1 MTKAKIG
8 GPAPSLLAAD
18 NCALLLIDFQPTSFF
33 TVESIDRQALINNVV
48 GVAETAKLFRLPVVM
63 TTVAAANFSG
73 PQLPELGQVFPEIE
87 AIDRTGNN
95 PWEDERVI
103 AAVEAT
109 GRRKLLVA
117 GLWTENCVVLPVLSA
132 LADGYEVYVVADACG
147 GVSRMAHDL
156 AIERMIQAGAVP
168 VTWQAVMLE
177 LQRDWSR
184 QETAGGVMEIAKRHG
199 GAQGQAALYAQTM
212 VRSRDR
218 EPGASSADREMASGA
233 AP

>member
-18 NCALLLIDFQPTSFF
+18 NCALLLIDFQPTSFL
-33 TVESIDRQALINNVV
+33 TVESIDRQTLINNVV
-48 GVAETAKLFRLPVVM
+48 GITKTAKLFRLPVIM
-63 TTVAAANFSG
+63 TTVAAAKLSG

-212 VRSRDR
+212 VQGQGRKPAVLD
-218 EPGASSADREMASGA
+218 P
-233 AP
+233 